1 MDVLDLGRYF
11 GALILVMGLLGFA
24 WLAARKYGVPGVMQ
38 GTSQKRLSV
47 VETLMIGPRHKVYLL
62 RRDGTDGLAPPRSV
76 DCLVLHGDDHVGKGE
91 VLDRHILVAEA
102 DLLQRNVELLLHGGM
117 Q

>member
-47 VETLMIGPRHKVYLL
+47 VETLMIGPRHKIYLL
-62 RRDGTDGLAPPRSV
+62 RRDGVEHLVMVGPQGMSVVENGIPSIAKADDVKTEAPSLH
-76 DCLVLHGDDHVGKGE
+76 LV
-91 VLDRHILVAEA
+91 EA
-102 DLLQRNVELLLHGGM
+102 AI
-117 Q
+117 